1 VAALTAL
8 ARESVENARAI
19 LDRAL
24 GGDERRSRS
33 FDRRTARTE
42 LMAGPKREIFK
53 ASDVCEIAQLQPY
66 MLRTWET
73 EFPGLGH
80 VPAGG
85 GPRMYRRADV
95 ELVLR
100 IRQLV
105 FNEGLTL
112 AGARR
117 RLEEETAAPRSVAS
131 FAVDDALDDLAKSRL
146 RNIRAG
152 LEEILELLG
161 RDAATAANELQ
172 LVPPDD
178 GPGHVAAQAS
188 RERQVAKPSKGNAT
202 KGGRSKAARAS

>member
-1 VAALTAL
+1 
-8 ARESVENARAI
+8 
-19 LDRAL
+19 
-24 GGDERRSRS
+24 
-33 FDRRTARTE
+33 
-42 LMAGPKREIFK
+42 MAGPKREIFK

-73 EFPGLGH
+73 EFPALGH
-80 VPAGG
+80 VPTGG
-85 GPRMYRRADV
+85 GPRVYRRSDV

-117 RLEEETAAPRSVAS
+117 RLDEEAEPPPRSAAS

-152 LEEILELLG
+152 LEEILELLS
-161 RDAATAANELQ
+161 RDAASHVNELQ
-172 LVPPDD
+172 LIAPDD
-178 GPGHVAAQAS
+178 GPGHAAAHAN
-188 RERQVAKPSKGNAT
+188 RGRVVAKPSKGNAS
-202 KGGRSKAARAS
+202 KGGRSKAARAAS

>member
-1 VAALTAL
+1 
-8 ARESVENARAI
+8 
-19 LDRAL
+19 
-24 GGDERRSRS
+24 
-33 FDRRTARTE
+33 
-42 LMAGPKREIFK
+42 MAGLKREIFK

-80 VPAGG
+80 VPTGG
-85 GPRMYRRADV
+85 GPRVYRRADV

-117 RLEEETAAPRSVAS
+117 RLEEETEPVQSAASL
-131 FAVDDALDDLAKSRL
+131 AVEDALDDLARSRL
-146 RNIRAG
+146 RSIRAG

-161 RDAATAANELQ
+161 RDARQNHELE
-172 LVPPDD
+172 LVAPDED
-178 GPGHVAAQAS
+178 PSPAAAQAG
-188 RERQVAKPSKGNAT
+188 RGRQVAKPVKGNAP
-202 KGGRSKAARAS
+202 KGGRSKATRASASS

>member
-1 VAALTAL
+1 
-8 ARESVENARAI
+8 
-19 LDRAL
+19 
-24 GGDERRSRS
+24 
-33 FDRRTARTE
+33 
-42 LMAGPKREIFK
+42 MAGPKREIFK

-85 GPRMYRRADV
+85 GPRVYRRADV

-117 RLEEETAAPRSVAS
+117 RLEEEAEPPRSAAS
-131 FAVDDALDDLAKSRL
+131 LAVEGAIGDLAKSRL
-146 RNIRAG
+146 RGIRAG
-152 LEEILELLG
+152 LEEILELLS
-161 RDAATAANELQ
+161 RDARQANELQ
-172 LVPPDD
+172 LVAPDD
-178 GPGHVAAQAS
+178 GPGHVAARPS
-188 RERQVAKPSKGNAT
+188 HGPRVAKPSKGNAA
-202 KGGRSKAARAS
+202 KGSRKAARAS